1 MLNVQWSDILIGIII
16 LVAMIEDIKYKSI
29 NILVIALFYSAVALK
44 IMFSSKVELTD
55 VVIGIVVG
63 IGMVLVSIISK
74 QSVGLADS
82 IIILGLG
89 VSYGG
94 VRAVCIL
101 TSALCAVLLVAV
113 VLLLFKKV
121 NKKTTI
127 PFIPFIFTMF
137 IFSCF

>member
-29 NILVIALFYSAVALK
+29 NILVIALFYSAVVLK